1 MVSTEP
7 VASPSSSPL
16 GETIR
21 RDLGQALKAKES
33 LRVNTLRMLLAGIRN
48 AEIEKRVALTNDD
61 LLAVIRRAIKLRREA
76 IDAAVKGQREDVR
89 QREEQELAIL
99 EGYLPAQ
106 LGDQELGT
114 LVAQAISEVGAKGPG
129 DMGKVMKVLVP
140 RLGGKADGG
149 RISGMVRQ
157 KLSQNP

>member
-1 MVSTEP
+1 M
-7 VASPSSSPL
+7 

-48 AEIEKRVALTNDD
+48 AEIEKRSVLSDDD

-76 IDAAVKGQREDVR
+76 IDAAAKGQREDVR

-99 EGYLPAQ
+99 EAYLPAQ
-106 LGDQELGT
+106 LGDEELGS
-114 LVAQAISEVGAKGPG
+114 LVAQVIGEVGAKSPG
-129 DMGKVMKVLVP
+129 DMGKVMKVLMP
-140 RLGGKADGG
+140 RLAGKADGG

-157 KLSQNP
+157 KLSQNS